1 MSVHDGLVT
10 PSTGFFEISAVSPF
24 APVERLQI
32 SDLAVDRG
40 GRRVLSCVSG
50 SVASGTG
57 IAVTGPNGTGKST
70 LLRVIAGLL
79 KPAGGEVVL
88 AGTDPERPAAAHIH
102 YVGHLD
108 AVKTQE
114 TVGANMAF
122 WARWLGGD
130 PDADAL
136 EDALAAFE
144 LDHLFDLPAAF
155 LSAGQ
160 RRRLGLSRLLAA
172 PRAVW
177 LLDEPTVALDARSES
192 RLAGVMDAHLDAGG
206 IIVAA
211 THSPL
216 AVARLAPFPIVRDD
230 G

>member
-1 MSVHDGLVT
+1 M
-10 PSTGFFEISAVSPF
+10 
-24 APVERLQI
+24 
-32 SDLAVDRG
+32 
-40 GRRVLSCVSG
+40 LSGVSG
-50 SVASGTG
+50 SVAAGAG

-70 LLRVIAGLL
+70 LLRVLAGLL
-79 KPAGGEVVL
+79 KPAEGTIVL
-88 AGTDPERPAAAHIH
+88 AGADPERPAAAHMH

-108 AVKTQE
+108 AVKSQE

-130 PDADAL
+130 PDPDAL

-144 LDHLFDLPAAF
+144 LDHLFDLPAVF

-177 LLDEPTVALDARSES
+177 LLDEPTVALDARSEA
-192 RLAGVMDAHLDAGG
+192 RFAGVMDAHLDAGG
-206 IIVAA
+206 LSVAA
-211 THSPL
+211 THSPP
-216 AVARLAPFPIVRDD
+216 AVDRLGAFPIA
-230 G
+230 GAA

>member
-1 MSVHDGLVT
+1 M
-10 PSTGFFEISAVSPF
+10 
-24 APVERLQI
+24 R
-32 SDLAVDRG
+32 DLAVDRG
-40 GRRVLSCVSG
+40 GRRVLSDVSG
-50 SVASGTG
+50 SVAAGTG

-70 LLRVIAGLL
+70 LLRVLAGLL
-79 KPAGGEVVL
+79 KPAEGSVELVG
-88 AGTDPERPAAAHIH
+88 ADPEVPATAHVH

-130 PDADAL
+130 ADPDLL
-136 EDALAAFE
+136 EDALAAFG
-144 LDHLFDLPAAF
+144 LDHLFDLPALF

-160 RRRLGLSRLLAA
+160 RRRLALARLLSA

-192 RLAGVMDAHLDAGG
+192 RFASVMETHLDAGG

-216 AVARLAPFPIVRDD
+216 AVARLAPFPIAAERP
-230 G
+230 

>member
-1 MSVHDGLVT
+1 ML
-10 PSTGFFEISAVSPF
+10 
-24 APVERLQI
+24 
-32 SDLAVDRG
+32 
-40 GRRVLSCVSG
+40 RVL
-50 SVASGTG
+50 
-57 IAVTGPNGTGKST
+57 
-70 LLRVIAGLL
+70 AGLL
-79 KPAGGEVVL
+79 KPAEGTVVF
-88 AGTDPERPAAAHIH
+88 AGADPERPATTHIH

-130 PDADAL
+130 PDPDAL

-177 LLDEPTVALDARSES
+177 LLDEPTVALDARSEA
-192 RLAGVMDAHLDAGG
+192 RLVGVMEAHLDAGG

-211 THSPL
+211 THSRL
-216 AVARLAPFPIVRDD
+216 AVDRLSAFPIA
-230 G
+230 GPG